1 MSTFC
6 HQIRLWPD
14 DDDEDYPGEPTR
26 PAAREE
32 EEAEAEW
39 EIYSETASN
48 QTVSKGVIIV
58 I

>member
-1 MSTFC
+1 MTTKTI
-6 HQIRLWPD
+6 Q
-14 DDDEDYPGEPTR
+14 ENR
-26 PAAREE
+26 PAREE
-32 EEAEAEW
+32 EEGEAEW